1 MYDAR
6 TILTLL
12 HVPRLGRRTVS
23 QLVQWTKQNSVQ
35 TSHLADLLDVIRCEL
50 SHQVE
55 ADADAIRRAADKADA
70 EISEAARLNLAIVW
84 QGGEDYPRRLWST
97 PDPPAV
103 LFVRGNPDALHS
115 QLAVAVIGTR
125 EPSDWGAKVAERFGQ
140 RFAEAG
146 CVVVSGLALGCD
158 TKAHE
163 GCLAANGRTVAV
175 LAHGL
180 HTVSPAKNR
189 RLADSII
196 EHNGCLVS
204 EYPPGL
210 RAMRNFF
217 VERDR
222 IQSGLSDG
230 VVVVETDT
238 KGGTMHTVAAA
249 RKQGRLLACLAHPA
263 DQRDHPK
270 TRGNK
275 EILAEDAFPLVDNG
289 GLNEYLEKLR
299 HRAAEESR
307 EPQSPSCSKLAG
319 SLFDKVDSGRH
330 L

>member
-1 MYDAR
+1 MYDER

-12 HVPRLGRRTVS
+12 NIPRLGRRTVS
-23 QLVQWTKQNSVQ
+23 QLVQWTKHNSRPM
-35 TSHLADLLDVIRCEL
+35 TDLTALLDVIRCEL
-50 SHQVE
+50 SHPVE
-55 ADADAIRRAADKADA
+55 ADADAIKRATDKADA
-70 EISEAARLNLAIVW
+70 DIEAAARLDLTIVS
-84 QGGEDYPRRLWST
+84 QGSKEYPSRLWST
-97 PDPPAV
+97 PDPPIV
-103 LFVRGNPDALHS
+103 LFIRGNADALHAE
-115 QLAVAVIGTR
+115 LTVAVIGTR
-125 EPSDWGAKVAERFGQ
+125 EPSDWGAKVAERFGR

-163 GCLAANGRTVAV
+163 GCIAVNGRTVAV

-189 RLADSII
+189 KLADSIV
-196 EHNGCLVS
+196 EHHGCLVS

-210 RAMRNFF
+210 RAMRSFF

-222 IQSGLSDG
+222 IQSGLSDA
-230 VVVVETDT
+230 VVVVETDI

-249 RKQGRLLACLAHPA
+249 RKQGRLLACVSHPP
-263 DQRDHPK
+263 DHRDRPK

-275 EILAEDAFPLVDNG
+275 ELLADDAFPLVDNG
-289 GLNEYLEKLR
+289 DLNSFLDKLR
-299 HRAAEESR
+299 HHAADPSHEAESSSR
-307 EPQSPSCSKLAG
+307 SEVAG
-319 SLFDKVDSGRH
+319 TLFDEVDDGRH